1 VIRLRSNAR
10 VATSL
15 VLAMWAAIFWFLILA
30 ERTPFYLS
38 SRTTWLAPLGAV
50 TLTMASLGLLASSR
64 FAAAEPLTTKHVRRL
79 VILALPAIAIVVVP
93 PATLGSYAVAK
104 RSSPVRGGY
113 VAVPGQDIGSGDLS
127 LLDIFSVSFNNEFY
141 KLSRRAGTLSSF
153 VGFVSNSPDD
163 RADEFQLNRFLITC
177 CPGDA
182 ISVAVRVVGAPPGRF
197 QSDDWVR
204 VTGRIYPL
212 GKEVIVDASEI
223 ERIERP
229 ARPYLG
235 S

>member
-1 VIRLRSNAR
+1 VTRLRSNAR

-15 VLAMWAAIFWFLILA
+15 VLAMWAGLFWFLILA
-30 ERTPFYLS
+30 SRTPFYLS
-38 SRTTWLAPLGAV
+38 SRTTWLAPVGAV
-50 TLTMASLGLLASSR
+50 TLTMASLGLWASSR
-64 FAAAEPLTTKHVRRL
+64 FAVAEPLTAKHIRRL
-79 VILALPAIAIVVVP
+79 VVLALPAIAIVILP

-104 RSSPVRGGY
+104 RSSPASRGY

-127 LLDIFSVSFNNEFY
+127 LLDIFSVSFNDEFY
-141 KLSRRAGTLSSF
+141 KLSKRAGTPSSF
-153 VGFVSNSPDD
+153 VGFVSSSPDD

-182 ISVAVRVVGAPPGRF
+182 ISVGVRVVGASPGQF
-197 QSDDWVR
+197 QADDWVR

-212 GKEVIVDASEI
+212 GKEVIVDASQLENV
-223 ERIERP
+223 ERP